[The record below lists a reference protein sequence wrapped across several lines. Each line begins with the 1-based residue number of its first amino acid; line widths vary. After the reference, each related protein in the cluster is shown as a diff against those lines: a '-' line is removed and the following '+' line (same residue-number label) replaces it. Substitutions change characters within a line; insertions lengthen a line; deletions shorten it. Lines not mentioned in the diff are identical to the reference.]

1 MVSLTFHGGVNE
13 IGGNK
18 ILLEDGDTRIWFD
31 FGQSFTIGED
41 YYTSWLQPRRSN
53 GLKDYFEFDL
63 LPKLPGL
70 YAENMLT
77 QTELDHEEPAYD
89 GVFISHAHAD
99 HVTHIQFIDP
109 EIPVYTGAGTKL
121 FMEAMEKT
129 STYANYRTHDYR
141 SFRTGDKI
149 SLGSLE
155 IEPIHVDH
163 SIPAAYGYIIHTQEG
178 AIVYT
183 GDLRA
188 HGPRHDMTQEFL
200 EAAEYN
206 EPIAMIT
213 EGTRMA
219 RRGKRRHL
227 SESQVLNGVLKVC
240 KEADSEKRAV
250 FYTHGP
256 RDMDRLRTF
265 SVTAESCGRQLI
277 VNPKTA
283 HLLHRLSDDQHLDL
297 PDPLRDDIISVYYK
311 KKRSGTYAEK
321 DYYKWEREFL
331 DAIVTAE
338 DLATRPE
345 EYVVSLNF
353 YDFAELIDISPEAE
367 SPFIYSMSEHF
378 GEDDIEERVMRN
390 WLDHFGLQYHQL
402 HASGHLSR
410 TELAE
415 AIGNVNPGILFPVHT
430 ESPEMFTEI
439 HENATP
445 PVLGE
450 RYTVP

>member
-18 ILLEDGDTRIWFD
+18 ILLEDGDTRIWLD
-31 FGQSFTIGED
+31 FGKSFTVGED

-53 GLKDYFEFDL
+53 GLKDYFEFNL
-63 LPKLPGL
+63 LPRIPGL
-70 YAENMLT
+70 YSQEALANTDL
-77 QTELDHEEPAYD
+77 QHEEPSHD

-99 HVTHIQFIDP
+99 HVTHITFIDP

-129 STYANYRTHDYR
+129 SAYANYGNHDYR
-141 SFRTGDKI
+141 SFRTGGKI
-149 SLGSLE
+149 RLDSLE

-163 SIPAAYGYIIHTQEG
+163 SIPAAYGYLIHTLEG
-178 AIVYT
+178 CVVYT

-227 SESQVLNGVLKVC
+227 SESQVLNGVFKIC
-240 KEADSEKRAV
+240 EEADKDRKTV

-265 SVTAESCGRQLI
+265 STAAEGCGRKMV
-277 VNPKTA
+277 VNAKTA
-283 HLLHRLSDDQHLDL
+283 HLLNRLIEDQNLDL
-297 PDPLRDDIISVYYK
+297 PDPLRDDTIAVYYK
-311 KKRSGTYAEK
+311 KKRSGTYSEK
-321 DYYKWEREFL
+321 DYYTWERDFL
-331 DAIVTAE
+331 EAIVTPE
-338 DLATRPE
+338 DLNNNPQK
-345 EYVVSLNF
+345 YIVNLSF
-353 YDFAELIDISPEAE
+353 YDLAELIDIRPEAG
-367 SPFIYSMSEHF
+367 SPFIYSMSEPF
-378 GEDDIEERVMRN
+378 GEDNLEEKVMHN
-390 WLDHFGLQYHQL
+390 WLTHFGL
-402 HASGHLSR
+402 
-410 TELAE
+410 
-415 AIGNVNPGILFPVHT
+415 
-430 ESPEMFTEI
+430 
-439 HENATP
+439 
-445 PVLGE
+445 
-450 RYTVP
+450 RYNGTVRRNT

>member
-18 ILLEDGDTRIWFD
+18 ILLEDGGTRIWLD
-31 FGQSFTIGED
+31 FGKSFTMGED
-41 YYTSWLQPRRSN
+41 YYTNWLQPRRSN
-53 GLKDYFEFDL
+53 GLKDYFEFNL
-63 LPKLPGL
+63 LPKAPGL
-70 YAENMLT
+70 YAEEMLQNT
-77 QTELDHEEPAYD
+77 DLNHEKPAYD
-89 GVFISHAHAD
+89 AVFISHAHAD
-99 HVTHIQFIDP
+99 HVTHIGFIDP

-129 STYANYRTHDYR
+129 SNYSNYGTHDYR

-149 SLGSLE
+149 RLGSLE

-163 SIPAAYGYIIHTQEG
+163 SIPAAYGHIIHTSQG
-178 AIVYT
+178 SIVYT

-188 HGPRHDMTQEFL
+188 HGPRHDMTLEFL

-206 EPIAMIT
+206 EPIAMIS

-219 RRGKRRHL
+219 RRGKRKHL

-240 KEADSEKRAV
+240 KKADSEKRAV

-265 SVTAESCGRQLI
+265 SVAAESCGRQLI

-283 HLLHRLSDDQHLDL
+283 HLLHRLADDQHLDL
-297 PDPLRDDIISVYYK
+297 PDPLRDDIIAVYYK

-321 DYYKWEREFL
+321 DYFKWEREFL

-338 DLATRPE
+338 DLTTIPE
-345 EYVVSLNF
+345 NYVVSLNF
-353 YDFAELIDISPEAE
+353 FDFAEFIDIHPESG

-378 GEDDIEERVMRN
+378 GEDDVEERVMRN
-390 WLDHFGLQYHQL
+390 WLDHFGLRYHQL

-410 TELAE
+410 SELTE
-415 AIGNVNPGILFPVHT
+415 AIEKLNPGRLFPVHT
-430 ESPEMFTEI
+430 ESPGMFIEI
-439 HENATP
+439 HGNTTP

-450 RYTVP
+450 QYTIP